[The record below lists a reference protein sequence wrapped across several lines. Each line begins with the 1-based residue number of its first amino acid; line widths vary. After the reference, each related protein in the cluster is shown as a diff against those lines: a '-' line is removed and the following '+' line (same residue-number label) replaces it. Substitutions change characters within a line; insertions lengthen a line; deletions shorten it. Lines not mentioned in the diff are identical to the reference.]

1 MTRKRQTVQTKSNSE
16 ALYDLSPDDLGDLAS
31 SVEGTEG
38 PEELPEKI
46 LAMDD
51 AMQQSIVASI
61 AASIPTADRVLSEGK
76 GERPSAWELAKW
88 TNGPYCPRP
97 AKKEMC
103 DRLSQLLEIPVDPSV
118 TLVGGLIF
126 TTNRVISVAELDSTF
141 RKAVDEGRKVEWP
154 LAPLVLAWQNPPREV
169 QPNARTTGRIIP
181 GRLGMAQPTDGRV
194 GRLLFSPAA
203 HTVPGSDG
211 EQYIMPGFGRN
222 DTHEPSPALPLAL
235 YDLGAGPATSRGKG
249 APLALRIF
257 VESVL
262 SVPMQVREKGEPVG
276 LSVSLR
282 DFLTWLYPNRVPSPA
297 EYWPRLMTAIEALDS
312 LDARIPLYD
321 PSTGRNELRRV
332 VSIGGIPRGPGA
344 LDESVRIIVDLPSGT
359 GNGPQVSDSL
369 RAWGVKSAPA
379 YRLLINLAFHWYNPG
394 VTVTPVKKGKTNHWV
409 QVNDPDRYSEIS
421 DKALTSLAF
430 PSAVVANRR
439 VLTQRAKDVVKQLE
453 TNGELRVIKGKI
465 LPPLKTGDSR

>member
-1 MTRKRQTVQTKSNSE
+1 MTRKRQTVMEKPN
-16 ALYDLSPDDLGDLAS
+16 YDAAFDFSAGDLGDLAS
-31 SVEGTEG
+31 SVEGMEG
-38 PEELPEKI
+38 PEDLPERI
-46 LAMDD
+46 TALDET
-51 AMQQSIVASI
+51 MQQSIVASV
-61 AASIPTADRVLSEGK
+61 AASIPAADQVLREGK
-76 GERPSAWELAKW
+76 GERPTAWELAKW
-88 TNGPYCPRP
+88 ANGPFCPRH

-103 DRLSQLLEIPVDPSV
+103 ERLSQVLEVPVDPSV

-126 TTNRVISVAELDSTF
+126 TTSRVISVAELNDLF

-154 LAPLVLAWQNPPREV
+154 LAPLVQAWQYPPREV
-169 QPNARTTGRIIP
+169 QPSARTTGRIIP
-181 GRLGMAQPTDGRV
+181 GRLGMALPTDGRV
-194 GRLLFSPAA
+194 DRLLFSPAA

-222 DTHEPSPALPLAL
+222 DPHEPSPALPLAL

-297 EYWPRLMTAIEALDS
+297 EYWPRLMNAIEALDS

-344 LDESVRIIVDLPSGT
+344 LDESVRIIVDLPSET

-394 VTVTPVKKGKTNHWV
+394 VTVTPVKRGKTTHWV
-409 QVNDPDRYSEIS
+409 QVNDPDRYAEIS

-453 TNGELRVIKGKI
+453 RNGELRVIGGKI
-465 LPPLKTGDSR
+465 LPPLKSTASR